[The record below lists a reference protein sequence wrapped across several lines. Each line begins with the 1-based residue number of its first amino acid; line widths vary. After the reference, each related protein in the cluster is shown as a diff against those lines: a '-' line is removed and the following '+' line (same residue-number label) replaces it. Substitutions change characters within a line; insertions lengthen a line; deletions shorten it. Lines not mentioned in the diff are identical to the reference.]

1 MWGYIIGTLCKP
13 INENNEKYAKQYV
26 WEVRNL
32 KIITWINN
40 SIDNLLSIWLAKY
53 EIAKKI

>member
-13 INENNEKYAKQYV
+13 INEKNEKYAKQYV
-26 WEVRNL
+26 REVSNL